1 MSIVFTFWG
10 RQEKLKTTVSS
21 IFTFAIIVQ
30 ENGAEN
36 MRDCSN

>member
-36 MRDCSN
+36 MPDCSN